1 MYGEEQA
8 QGLTPARKESTL
20 PAEAQPLP
28 LEEAVIKAV
37 LDIILKHR
45 FYFINEES
53 CSETLHNLPE
63 ALSW

>member
-1 MYGEEQA
+1 MVSSKPRA
-8 QGLTPARKESTL
+8 LLLHMRRA
-20 PAEAQPLP
+20 AEAQPLP

-37 LDIILKHR
+37 LDIILKHC
-45 FYFINEES
+45 FYFINEER